1 MKLRFFTSLITERSY
16 RHKNMKLA
24 HQQCRRFLKIRSMS
38 SKPQVSPIEYCANQ
52 LRTHDYQAYLCSLFV
67 PSQDRHR
74 IWALGAL
81 NVELAQV
88 RDVVSDTQIG
98 KIRLAWWRD
107 TIEQTWNGSPP
118 AHPVAQALALAKDG
132 RQLSKSWLLRLVS
145 ERVVDCTYYLRSY
158 VYSHATNTGKESCR
172 VAVRESR

>member
-1 MKLRFFTSLITERSY
+1 MKLNRQ
-16 RHKNMKLA
+16 HC
-24 HQQCRRFLKIRSMS
+24 HRFLKLRLMS
-38 SKPQVSPIEYCANQ
+38 SSAPVSPMEYCGNQ
-52 LRTHDYQAYLCSLFV
+52 LRVHDYQAYLCSLFV

-107 TIEQTWNGSPP
+107 TIEQTWSGSPP

-145 ERVVDCTYYLRSY
+145 ERVRHIELSLLCVYLHSW
-158 VYSHATNTGKESCR
+158 TNAGKEFGR
-172 VAVRESR
+172 VTVHESR